1 LIAGPRSVTAVF
13 AQYAFTKSHSPSI
26 LLAYPRFTYL
36 RPTHHAPLRR
46 QPAHSSVSVA
56 STHFRRTQKSIAQRS
71 PRHRLTFPAGS
82 FLGGF
87 RTPASVQAAAPRSAG
102 IRNPQQKRPSPAR
115 LAMSEKCQKRR
126 CRLGWRQRWAIWVHC
141 LHTGHR
147 LAGCF
152 LVLYL
157 TKVVKN
163 PF

>member
-1 LIAGPRSVTAVF
+1 MRK
-13 AQYAFTKSHSPSI
+13 YAFTKSHSPSI

-102 IRNPQQKRPSPAR
+102 IRNPQQKRTPSRTVGMSQRCHKRARQNMPAHAPANAIGPC
-115 LAMSEKCQKRR
+115 LGGVNAAPASQK
-126 CRLGWRQRWAIWVHC
+126 
-141 LHTGHR
+141 
-147 LAGCF
+147 
-152 LVLYL
+152 VLDA
-157 TKVVKN
+157 TEHHGFGSVGR
-163 PF
+163 P